1 MQATAY
7 SNSYSSLTVN
17 WPRPNDAPGGNGPPS
32 CISDYYVDVFRVR
45 AAVLLTD
52 QPTD

>member
-32 CISDYYVDVFRVR
+32 CISDYSVDVYRVSSCS
-45 AAVLLTD
+45 A
-52 QPTD
+52 